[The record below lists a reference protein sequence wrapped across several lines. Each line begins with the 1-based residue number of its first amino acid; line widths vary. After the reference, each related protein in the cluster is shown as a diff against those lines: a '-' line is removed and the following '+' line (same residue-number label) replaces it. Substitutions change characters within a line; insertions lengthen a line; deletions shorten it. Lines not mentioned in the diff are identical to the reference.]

1 MFKAN
6 KKKPPIVKEKVDFK
20 LEFHATK
27 VPQRGWDK
35 LLVSLIPL
43 DTNKVSAKTGKSTVK
58 NGACLWPEPV
68 YESPLV
74 FQDPVG
80 NGKDA
85 TAPYKL
91 LVSMGLSRFGI
102 LGEATIDLAKYMQA
116 VVPVSVSLQLQNCSA
131 GSILHVK
138 IQRVGLDVGRKG
150 LEDQPKVHTAAQ
162 QTILDVNTSYLDH
175 VDTALLATA
184 DREDCVST
192 SCLSSDSLEPPQTPE
207 VSESRPYGRERRGEE
222 LASPCSSIGSCS
234 GRQDLGNA
242 IQDYAKFDEMDT
254 PNHLYEHS
262 PQENDANLCFSNPNS
277 RKSIG
282 NSTKEQE
289 FGIGLMAKELRSQS
303 FRNLEEHNAILEQQH
318 IEDLS
323 KNEELQR
330 SLALLKEERDNLRL
344 EMNNMCFLGGNLHAR
359 GTEEIKLHEL
369 QDELEY
375 EKGLNSNLSLQLKKI
390 QDSNSDLLLEIQDL
404 ERQLQQKENKE
415 QKNADKDPHVTVD
428 SLKKEL
434 EELERDS
441 HELTEEN
448 MNLISQLK
456 QANEKLKLKEE
467 VIEQLQLKINN
478 VSSLSGE
485 METAKLKDEVEDLR
499 SKLRDCEES
508 YESKLSS
515 GRTLIDDLNS
525 SIMMVR
531 SKNARLERELQN
543 SEQHVSELLEEIES
557 VKVKMEGFERERS
570 QFVSQKAQVNAFR
583 EKASRAEQE
592 HRGVLKRLE
601 DLETLNK
608 DLKAEK
614 NRDLSAMKKQVQ
626 DSQEQALAAD
636 IKCKEALQAVE
647 NLKKEKLNLDKEIS
661 MLLNTKKA
669 AEANVTELQ
678 SFNVILQE
686 KLHLEQ
692 MQNAELLQKCEEME
706 TKNAQLFAEGR
717 ANVSQ
722 INVLEERIVVLEAS
736 IKEMETKAYN
746 LQQENL
752 TYVSHIKELEVQLG
766 TYEKE
771 KIDMQSSK
779 SASEVKLQELL
790 ALNEELSEKLKN
802 AQEDIEWARENTNTL
817 VNEIRELEGEIKSD
831 AVAQQHLKESISG
844 LESQKLSWQSQFDE
858 LSKKNE
864 QLEQEILVVEKSWKD
879 VSDEK
884 NQLLVSLDE
893 QKKEHQN
900 VEISLQKVIRQQQKE
915 IQQLTASASEP
926 AIQQALLDASTLRDE
941 KLALEKELRNVQ
953 EILMQANKDIRDH
966 EEKVKHA
973 VMEASIRTDEKL
985 ELEENVL
992 KLEQMLKQAEK
1003 DVISLKQNLDFQ
1015 FQEATL
1021 KEQETTK
1028 KLSKFAT
1035 EAQTVQD
1042 EKLELLQKIMA
1053 LEAQC
1058 SAAEIEKRKLL
1069 MAMTKME
1076 SDLEALQKEKKE
1088 SERAFFGLKEEKES
1102 LKVSLGTVFKIES
1115 ELEVLKKEKE
1125 AREKS
1130 FVSLNQEKE
1139 HLELSL
1145 SIVKQDM
1152 LTLQEEM
1159 KQNADALNLWEQS
1172 KTALKKS
1179 ADELIIMKEHIR
1191 EFELK
1196 LLEEHLEKE
1205 KLQKKIACMEEELQ
1219 QKVAILDS
1227 IQVEEKGN
1235 NLFLNSSNLS
1245 DPDSRT
1251 VAGEREFAAMPSN
1264 DETCD
1269 AAGLREKV
1277 IYLEELNL
1285 KVFELEALK
1294 QQLKEQQSQL
1304 LSVTDQLDMVK
1315 QQLLRKEQAI
1325 DATQLIKEIHN
1336 LQDENASL
1344 YQEKVDLMSAQ
1355 EALQK
1360 ETDSLK
1366 EEKEALELA
1375 LSSFSSACGG
1385 EILSQRISALEMELT
1400 EVLEANNMYKKELQ
1414 SAFAKQHNV
1423 QMAALEKLGSVDQV
1437 IQDLADLKRKNMLL
1451 EEELRDMQQRYFN
1464 MSLQFAEVEA
1474 EREELVMTIRN
1485 LRGSKNKKLM
1495 PHNSINF

>member
-1277 IYLEELNL
+1277 IYLEEELNL
-1285 KVFELEALK
+1285 K
-1294 QQLKEQQSQL
+1294 
-1304 LSVTDQLDMVK
+1304 
-1315 QQLLRKEQAI
+1315 LLRKEQAI

>member
-1277 IYLEELNL
+1277 IYLEKTFNVTKRICYVCQEELNL
-1285 KVFELEALK
+1285 K
-1294 QQLKEQQSQL
+1294 
-1304 LSVTDQLDMVK
+1304 
-1315 QQLLRKEQAI
+1315 LLRKEQAI